1 MPNYEA
7 LRYPILN
14 SSLCKRRTGDV
25 VFMLQPCWKLMQN
38 DKQAT
43 DNVIDDNPSSPVLL
57 WSGTIRPMPQGKL
70 TALDIAEL
78 IF

>member
-1 MPNYEA
+1 
-7 LRYPILN
+7 
-14 SSLCKRRTGDV
+14 
-25 VFMLQPCWKLMQN
+25 MQN